1 MQQPT
6 WPPVLIA
13 VRRLG
18 RLEPTELAEP
28 DPAQHRR
35 TPSRAPSPTSSA
47 ISAAVIR
54 NLRSATIASTR
65 SAGVRC
71 GTRFGADERSTSP
84 ASPSERHL
92 ASHFAAVRS
101 LTPAAAAASASDHPA
116 PTRSTNN
123 RRLFGQVLALA
134 CNFIRCPPWD
144 WWPKTPPASKG
155 TRMNNVVRNY
165 S

>member
-1 MQQPT
+1 
-6 WPPVLIA
+6 L
-13 VRRLG
+13 
-18 RLEPTELAEP
+18 
-28 DPAQHRR
+28 
-35 TPSRAPSPTSSA
+35 PSPARRSTADTVESAIDNTSA

-65 SAGVRC
+65 NAGVRC

-84 ASPSERHL
+84 ASPSARHL

-101 LTPAAAAASASDHPA
+101 LTPAASAASASHHPT
-116 PTRSTNN
+116 PTRSTNS

-134 CNFIRCPPWD
+134 CT
-144 WWPKTPPASKG
+144 K
-155 TRMNNVVRNY
+155 NY